1 MLRGAAP
8 VVLAA
13 AVWGAGCA
21 SYTQHALP
29 VREPL
34 RQGDFAAAQTFLQ
47 DKKPGGDGLPYLMEL
62 GLVLRYESKYDSSN
76 VVFEA
81 AEQLVDEL
89 YTKSISRELGAFLT
103 NDEMIA
109 YDGEMW
115 ERALVNYYRALNYI
129 DLGNYEGA
137 LVECRKLNQKLGV
150 YADATGESVTY
161 RTDAFAQYL
170 TAILYEVGGQTQD
183 AWVSLRLAD
192 EAYDHYAQAYGT
204 PPPASLQRDLIRL
217 ARAQGFRD
225 DEERYREKYPD
236 AEVMD
241 TAEMVAYGEVVL
253 FWEEGFIPA
262 KIQVDATVPILKT
275 TDEWEGDREKWAHS
289 LQYRWSH
296 PRPYRKQELRYLL
309 RFALPEF
316 PPPTPSERPGWCELA
331 AAGAG
336 ASARSEVGENLAA
349 IARRGLDD
357 RMGNIVFRA
366 ILRALTKWAATA
378 SVENNQGEVAG
389 KLVNFLTAAAEK
401 ADTRSWITLPNT
413 IHITRLLVPPGTHD
427 LELTCHDAHGN
438 VTESLVFDGVAVE
451 AGQVRFL
458 SHRTF

>member
-1 MLRGAAP
+1 MKRSRRMRGAVP
-8 VVLAA
+8 VLLAMVL
-13 AVWGAGCA
+13 WGAGCA
-21 SYTQHALP
+21 SYSQHALP

-34 RQGDFAAAQTFLQ
+34 QRGDFAAAQAFLQ

-62 GLVLRYESKYDSSN
+62 GLVLRYEAKYDSSN
-76 VVFEA
+76 AVFDS

-129 DLGNYEGA
+129 DLGNYDGA
-137 LVECRKLNQKLGV
+137 LVECRKLNQKLGTYV
-150 YADATGESVTY
+150 DATGESSTY

-170 TAILYEVGGQTQD
+170 TAILYEVGGETAD

-192 EAYDHYAQAYGT
+192 EAYDHYREAYGT
-204 PPPASLQRDLIRL
+204 PAPKSLQRDLIRL

-225 DEERYREKYPD
+225 DEERFREKYPD
-236 AEVMD
+236 AETID
-241 TAEMVAYGEVVL
+241 TADMLEYGEVVL

-262 KIQVDATVPILKT
+262 KIQHDATVPILKGT
-275 TDEWEGDREKWAHS
+275 GEWEGDREKWAHS
-289 LQYRWSH
+289 LQYRWAH
-296 PRPYRKQELRYLL
+296 PRPYEKQKLRYLL
-309 RFALPEF
+309 RFALPAY
-316 PPPTPSERPGWCELA
+316 PPPLPTERPGWCQLT
-331 AAGAG
+331 AAGTS

-349 IARRGLDD
+349 IARKGLDD

-378 SVENNQGEVAG
+378 SVENNQGDVAG

-401 ADTRSWITLPNT
+401 ADTRSWITLPNA
-413 IHITRLLVPPGTHD
+413 IHVTRLLVPPGTHD
-427 LELTCHDAHGN
+427 LELTCHDA
-438 VTESLVFDGVAVE
+438 
-451 AGQVRFL
+451 
-458 SHRTF
+458 